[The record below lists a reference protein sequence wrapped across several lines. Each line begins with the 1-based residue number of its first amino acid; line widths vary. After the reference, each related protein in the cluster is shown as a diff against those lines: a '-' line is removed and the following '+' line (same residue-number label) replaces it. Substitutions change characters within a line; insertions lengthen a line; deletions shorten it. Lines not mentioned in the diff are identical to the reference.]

1 MDTMGEKYFL
11 TRGKAILFG
20 LILIAVIVLAIIF
33 KIKSDNSTEKYKEFE
48 KEIKSAAE
56 NYFIIKNVKIDKG
69 EEVRVSK
76 KTLQANN
83 LIYNELKD
91 KCDGYAI
98 ISNEKNFG
106 TDQFELTFTGYIKC
120 GNKYISSG
128 YSEY

>member
-1 MDTMGEKYFL
+1 MDTIGEKYFL

-20 LILIAVIVLAIIF
+20 LILIAVIVIVIVF
-33 KIKSDNSTEKYKEFE
+33 KINGSNSTQKYKAFE

-56 NYFIIKNVKIDKG
+56 NYFVIKGLKMDDG
-69 EEVRVSK
+69 EEIRISK
-76 KTLQANN
+76 KTLQDNH

-91 KCDGYAI
+91 KCDAYAI

-106 TDQFELTFTGYIKC
+106 TDQFEIVFTGYIKC
-120 GNKYISSG
+120 GNKYVSSG

>member
-20 LILIAVIVLAIIF
+20 LILIAVIIVVIVL
-33 KIKSDNSTEKYKEFE
+33 KVKSASSIEKYKEFE

-69 EEVRVSK
+69 EEIRISK
-76 KTLQANN
+76 KTLQDNN

-106 TDQFELTFTGYIKC
+106 TDQFEITFTGYIKC
-120 GNKYISSG
+120 ANKYISSG